1 MNGIV
6 AANALCQDCHAKA
19 DTVRRVEGKDVPL
32 QIRAADFGKTR
43 HEYVAC
49 ISCHDTV
56 ARSPHREAGAVACGG
71 TTCHNNLARH
81 IVAGDAHLNVD
92 CSACH
97 FKYDTLARDATT
109 NRVMIARADAAAR
122 PIALTNHALASPVPC
137 ERCHTRGN
145 PARAAAAV
153 LPGKDITCIGC
164 HASAPIPT
172 SPLSWGALVIFF
184 IGLAL
189 SASVWLG
196 GNIGGRT
203 GLTLNE
209 KLSYIAARK
218 VEIIF
223 SRRIFAVL
231 RAAFVDGILH
241 WRILKESVARWV
253 AHSLILLPFFARFVL
268 GVVTGLAVVF
278 APEAPLTRM
287 LVDRDAP
294 IIAFTNDLLAV
305 LIVVGAGYAGYL
317 RATDKERRELTAG
330 QDAFALILLALIFV
344 VGFGLE
350 AAHILLAQIPWDRAL
365 YAFGGAAIAAPLSF
379 LPLDWSVIYPFLFW
393 AHAALVAIFIAYLPF
408 SKFFHI
414 LVSLFFLAVRPVLEK
429 RAH

>member
-1 MNGIV
+1 M
-6 AANALCQDCHAKA
+6 
-19 DTVRRVEGKDVPL
+19 
-32 QIRAADFGKTR
+32 
-43 HEYVAC
+43 
-49 ISCHDTV
+49 
-56 ARSPHREAGAVACGG
+56 ACGG

-164 HASAPIPT
+164 HASAPITT